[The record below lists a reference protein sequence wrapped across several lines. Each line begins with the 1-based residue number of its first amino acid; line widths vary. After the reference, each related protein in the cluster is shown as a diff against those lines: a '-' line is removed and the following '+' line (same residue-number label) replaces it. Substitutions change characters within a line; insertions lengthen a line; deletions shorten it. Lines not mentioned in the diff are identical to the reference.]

1 MFIELTKLIGTCKS
15 NDIILY
21 IPCLLM
27 NRDLSLSVSG
37 KIGALIKPDG
47 SFQHVARWMT
57 FCNAQSPFCQVSAQL
72 PSQTNDKSSQLGVS
86 ANKSSVCIVV
96 WEFLSYCILQDIT
109 CRSNEFRRR

>member
-1 MFIELTKLIGTCKS
+1 MFIELTKFIGTCKS
-15 NDIILY
+15 NVIILY

-47 SFQHVARWMT
+47 SFKHVARWMT

-96 WEFLSYCILQDIT
+96 WEFLSYCVLQDII